1 MKRTI
6 ATLLILIL
14 AFSLCACGNAAP
26 AASQSAASE
35 PAASESAEASAPE
48 APGTTFGIQPLDKP
62 TTIDVAY
69 FSGAEHGLVFYIM
82 DEMGW
87 ADELNLKFN
96 YSYFNAGPAMMEAN
110 ASWDVGT
117 AGAAGAVNGLVGY
130 DINVIAVS
138 QYEHILHGFVR
149 PDSAIA
155 KAGKGNVPEA
165 PNVYGDADSL
175 KGTTWLLPKGTTAQQ
190 TLGLYLAYFGLTTD
204 DVTMTHMDVGSA
216 LAAFRAGEGDGI
228 INWTATDMAAQAE
241 GYTVAVSC
249 DDVSGVYSCE
259 LVASE
264 HGLKDKFDA
273 IVTLTELY
281 LRTEDWMMEHRDEMA
296 KFYYEACEVEGI
308 TCSED
313 SAAYTAE
320 VYEGLGYEK
329 GTARMIE
336 KVDDPMGLAGRQ
348 LTGAEF
354 DVLDTMDFQIS
365 VGSYTPEQRAAVL
378 ESGKINSAVV
388 EAILAKNA

>member
-1 MKRTI
+1 MKKVI
-6 ATLLILIL
+6 VMLLALVML
-14 AFSLCACGNAAP
+14 FALCACGSSTPAPAAEKTEPASTEAAP
-26 AASQSAASE
+26 A
-35 PAASESAEASAPE
+35 ESVTEEA
-48 APGTTFGIQPLDKP
+48 GTMFGIQPLDKP

-155 KAGKGNVPEA
+155 KAGKGNAPEA
-165 PNVYGDADSL
+165 PNVYGDAESL

-264 HGLKDKFDA
+264 HALKDKFDA

-296 KFYYEACEVEGI
+296 KFYFDACEVEGI
-308 TCSED
+308 TCTEE

-320 VYEGLGYEK
+320 VYEGLGYER

-336 KVDDPMGLAGRQ
+336 KVDDPLGLAGRQ
-348 LTGAEF
+348 LSGAEF
-354 DVLDTMDFQIS
+354 DVMDTMDFQVS

-378 ESGKINSAVV
+378 ESGKINSAVI
-388 EAILAKNA
+388 EAILAKNG

>member
-1 MKRTI
+1 MKRAI
-6 ATLLILIL
+6 AIML
-14 AFSLCACGNAAP
+14 ALVMVLALGACGNSQPEASTNTSQPAPAEENAAP
-26 AASQSAASE
+26 GKAD
-35 PAASESAEASAPE
+35 
-48 APGTTFGIQPLDKP
+48 TMFGIEPLDKM

-87 ADELNLKFN
+87 AEELNLKFN

-155 KAGKGNVPEA
+155 QAGQGNVPEA
-165 PNVYGDADSL
+165 PNVYGDAESL

-241 GYTVAVSC
+241 GYTIAVSC

-264 HGLKDKFDA
+264 HALQEKFDA

-281 LRTEDWMMEHRDEMA
+281 LRTEDWMMANRDEMA
-296 KFYYEACEVEGI
+296 RFYLEACEVEGI
-308 TCSED
+308 TCTED

-320 VYEGLGYEK
+320 AYEGLGYEK

-336 KVDDPMGLAGRQ
+336 LADDPQGLAGRQ

-354 DVLDTMDFQIS
+354 DVMDTMDFQIS

-378 ESGKINSAVV
+378 ESGKINSSVV
-388 EAILAKNA
+388 EAILAKNS